1 MVRFKWIEK
10 WRSYRYR
17 FVPWIALN
25 FQNRTVRVVSSK
37 DQDKIV
43 PDYKLLD
50 SLVILL
56 KELNCCSKSEYPVG
70 RKSTSPQSVM
80 YNVLGYEIN
89 RLNSSIPGA
98 GRGVFVTKGQVPGG
112 SLVALYPGTIYWPH
126 EPILIQSVGNPF
138 LFRCVDGILIDGNDK
153 GLSKLIYRSNARRD
167 QIGPYRL
174 CDDTWLGNNPQ
185 NPLAMGQYVNNRPK
199 TVPANVAYQ
208 EFDIPFKSIS
218 PALWKN
224 LPNVWYNSGNIA
236 NENSF
241 LRSVALVSLREIEKG
256 EEVFSSYFTVI
267 H

>member
-1 MVRFKWIEK
+1 MQFPAW
-10 WRSYRYR
+10 
-17 FVPWIALN
+17 
-25 FQNRTVRVVSSK
+25 FQMLSIICLTRISSHG
-37 DQDKIV
+37 
-43 PDYKLLD
+43 PF
-50 SLVILL
+50 SILL
-56 KELNCCSKSEYPVG
+56 LF
-70 RKSTSPQSVM
+70 SVFCLSVR
-80 YNVLGYEIN
+80 NVFIFL
-89 RLNSSIPGA
+89 LS
-98 GRGVFVTKGQVPGG
+98 F
-112 SLVALYPGTIYWPH
+112 SL
-126 EPILIQSVGNPF
+126 S
-138 LFRCVDGILIDGNDK
+138 
-153 GLSKLIYRSNARRD
+153 RSNARRD